1 MRSKATS
8 PKSTPPIKTLLRS
21 SLSITQASMTQP
33 SHHLACQN
41 CNNWAHSCVCRTQ
54 GDALYMAPITFH
66 HQPLSSFSLSNH
78 GEPPSCSN
86 IASGVGSSSHPIS
99 PSQFYINQSQLSI
112 SHCPQLIL
120 SQSAIHHLLWTTRSA
135 NLQIRKTALRTWSLL
150 PVQLW
155 IQFQLQVWLSQAL
168 VLQADL
174 IIALILS
181 TLHFIKQHMPNV
193 KFGAQPL

>member
-1 MRSKATS
+1 
-8 PKSTPPIKTLLRS
+8 
-21 SLSITQASMTQP
+21 
-33 SHHLACQN
+33 
-41 CNNWAHSCVCRTQ
+41 
-54 GDALYMAPITFH
+54 MAPIAYH

-78 GEPPSCSN
+78 DEPPSCSN

-150 PVQLW
+150 PVQLQ

-174 IIALILS
+174 LIALILS
-181 TLHFIKQHMPNV
+181 TLHFINNTCPMWNLGLNLFNHQQKHCIWCLVVCSTLWHQWKTPWATATCS
-193 KFGAQPL
+193 G